1 MPRVP
6 PLNDRFYSGER
17 GRYEG
22 SPRRYDEYYSGPR
35 SPHTPGSERG
45 GDRFVLHS
53 PDRYRPS
60 QRHSDAGAAGGDPY
74 APPHTRSSGSQS
86 SRAEYSGGYH
96 HSPHHH
102 HQHQHHLQQQPPLS
116 PTPLPTEPPFTAF
129 VRNLSFTVTEDDL
142 AKFFSC
148 HCRVVSVSLQ
158 LDTVHNRPKGFGWV
172 EFQDLESLKAALTAD
187 GEEFQGRNLKVEV
200 ARQQQRRSGGGAAG
214 GAGGAGGGASESR
227 ADQELRWSRGK
238 TLTPRSPGRID
249 E

>member
-96 HSPHHH
+96 HSP
-102 HQHQHHLQQQPPLS
+102 HHLQQQPPLS